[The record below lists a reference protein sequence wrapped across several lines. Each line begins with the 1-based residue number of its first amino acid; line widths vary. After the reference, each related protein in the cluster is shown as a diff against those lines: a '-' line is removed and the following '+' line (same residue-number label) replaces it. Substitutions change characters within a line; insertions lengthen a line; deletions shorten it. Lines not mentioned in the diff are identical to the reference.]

1 MYININACHG
11 FLGPGGIHVP
21 CYVKKLGSGLYRAE
35 YRPQEVGLHSITVF
49 HQEQPISKQPFT
61 VEVFDPQQ
69 VKIIEM
75 EEAFCHRAASFKGLF
90 I

>member
-1 MYININACHG
+1 
-11 FLGPGGIHVP
+11 
-21 CYVKKLGSGLYRAE
+21 
-35 YRPQEVGLHSITVF
+35 VF